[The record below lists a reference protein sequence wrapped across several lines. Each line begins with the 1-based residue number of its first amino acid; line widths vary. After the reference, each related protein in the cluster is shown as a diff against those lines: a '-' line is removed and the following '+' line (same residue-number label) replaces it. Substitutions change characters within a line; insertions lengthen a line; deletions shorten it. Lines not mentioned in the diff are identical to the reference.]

1 MNTNHTTR
9 NAMRTGV
16 LTAVLTG
23 LLLGAPATAFAD
35 TSNPAP
41 TRPTL
46 HNNTVIAE
54 HPTSP
59 AAGVSQSLRTPR
71 QIATAPADPIVDP
84 KLTGSTSGQ
93 TLPPTPPIPL
103 LIYGAGFTPNGAVNV
118 EVRDISN
125 GNLLGESY
133 TTIAA
138 PGTYGGSIQLTTH
151 LLTTTLLLGNNAFA
165 IATDVTT
172 GKQTQ
177 KQGVMI
183 ANP

>member
-1 MNTNHTTR
+1 MNTKHTIR
-9 NAMRTGV
+9 SAMRTGA
-16 LTAVLTG
+16 LTVVLTG

-41 TRPTL
+41 TPPTL

-54 HPTSP
+54 HPTIP
-59 AAGVSQSLRTPR
+59 APGVNQGLRTPP
-71 QIATAPADPIVDP
+71 QITHVPADPTVDP

-103 LIYGAGFTPNGAVNV
+103 LIYGAGFTPNGAVSV

-125 GNLLGESY
+125 GNLLGAPY

-151 LLTTTLLLGNNAFA
+151 LLTTTLLGGNNAFA
-165 IATDVTT
+165 VATDVTT
-172 GKQTQ
+172 GKQTE